1 MVGSLG
7 GVKDRAPHSANNNNV
22 EDQVSDNNLFV
33 RASLRTLKVGFRLS
47 FHFSLLRL
55 RQVHL

>member
-7 GVKDRAPHSANNNNV
+7 GVKDRAPHSANNNV